1 MDIDVKIKNPDF
13 LDSVIDIL
21 IRNIDYRLVKIYIQ
35 LIIKDKM
42 TTDESLL
49 YLDISLKS
57 YNLFDTSNQVKYL
70 KVFYDISSKYN
81 ILYSYIINGEC

>member
-21 IRNIDYRLVKIYIQ
+21 IKNIDYRLVKKYIQ
-35 LIIKDKM
+35 LIIKENR
-42 TTDESLL
+42 TIDESLL

-57 YNLFDTSNQVKYL
+57 YNLSDSSNQVKYL
-70 KVFYDISSKYN
+70 KVFYDISSKYSM
-81 ILYSYIINGEC
+81 LYSYIINGEY